1 MQRMPPGC
9 HNTEP
14 VVELVETPI
23 EQPAYFLRQYRG
35 AIPDY
40 QGEAVIH
47 LLPRCV
53 LMLFHG
59 VRVHEGD
66 LLIRPVPQIIILDLL
81 EVGQV
86 NSEEVLILG
95 VGEAEG
101 RPVVVELP
109 RDHKPQGH
117 DQDHLVVD

>member
-1 MQRMPPGC
+1 MPPGSN
-9 HNTEP
+9 NTEP
-14 VVELVETPI
+14 VVELVEPPI
-23 EQPAYFLRQYRG
+23 EQPAYLLRQRG
-35 AIPDY
+35 CAIPDHP
-40 QGEAVIH
+40 GEAVIH

-66 LLIRPVPQIIILDLL
+66 LLIRPVPQVIILDLL

-86 NSEEVLILG
+86 NSEKVLIVG

-101 RPVVVELP
+101 RPMVVKLP